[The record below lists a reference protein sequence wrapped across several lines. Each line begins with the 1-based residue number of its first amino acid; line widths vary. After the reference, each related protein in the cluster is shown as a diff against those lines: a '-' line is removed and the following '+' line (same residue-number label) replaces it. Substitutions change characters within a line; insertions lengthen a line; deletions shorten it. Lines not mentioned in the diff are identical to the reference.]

1 MFDVCF
7 YYGAVGKKDVYEGCG
22 TSKGCYG
29 MPGGCVE
36 IGQCFWLATY
46 AASGQSEMDVEIY
59 GHAVNQLTNHFTA
72 LGFSGDNHMV
82 RNLAFFGSSKY
93 ALTLFDYYHNGGD
106 GPQGDD
112 CVAECVVYRD
122 EVRVFLSRNDG
133 YRNVRQPQV
142 SPTPTNHV
150 RLDALTL

>member
-1 MFDVCF
+1 MSRWLCCILLSLSGCVLAADLRR
-7 YYGAVGKKDVYEGCG
+7 YQPKDVYEGCG

-72 LGFSGDNHMV
+72 LGFSGDNHM
-82 RNLAFFGSSKY
+82 
-93 ALTLFDYYHNGGD
+93 
-106 GPQGDD
+106 GDD